1 MSHFPN
7 FIRTRDNLSGNFIES
22 NKKFLFHHI
31 PKTAGSTLRGILET
45 LFDKDEVC
53 DAETVQELNNVS
65 SRQFSSLKFFAGHFS
80 YGAID
85 KFLSDAV
92 WITFLREPNE
102 RIISQYFNHIN
113 YERIPQQWIDR
124 INNNPEWQS
133 YMNDIQGC
141 SLEEWALL
149 DNKYS
154 NRITCNRQ
162 TQAFLPQNLRTKVG
176 DWSIYDQ
183 DLIDI
188 AKKNLINRF
197 HFFGIQ
203 EYFDLSLNLFSLT
216 FGLPSYV
223 DLESFSTNINSKKK
237 FGSKYKVDQNLSK
250 KITSRNLM
258 DWELYNF
265 AKEKFFE
272 NLNNNI
278 FFINEN
284 LQKNHSDISKVTE
297 KNYKNHP
304 LANNK
309 SFASLIQKD
318 RCIRNNNYLKK
329 DYKEYNSFVTH
340 FFSKKK
346 WKIQSLYGRTGF
358 YQLEKTFYGKKFMW
372 TGAGKT
378 TIMELN
384 CKLEKNIKYKVEIGF
399 AAVIDKSITDSLDII
414 INGISVN
421 YDIYFAKYF
430 WLDSKMTFSYIP
442 KKDYY
447 FNIIEIKSAFK
458 MEDHKNTNSRK
469 LGFALTSIKID

>member
-1 MSHFPN
+1 MNHFPN
-7 FIRTRDNLSGNFIES
+7 FIRTKDNLSGNFIET

-45 LFDKDEVC
+45 LFDKDEIC

-65 SRQFSSLKFFAGHFS
+65 LSQFRNLKFFAGHFS
-80 YGAID
+80 YGAIN

-102 RIISQYFNHIN
+102 RIISQYFNHIS

-133 YMNDIQGC
+133 YMNEIQGC
-141 SLEEWALL
+141 SLEDWVLL

-162 TQAFLPQNLRTKVG
+162 TQAFLPQNLRTKVD
-176 DWSIYDQ
+176 DWSIYDKE
-183 DLIDI
+183 LIEV
-188 AKKNLINRF
+188 AKNNLTDRF

-203 EYFDLSLNLFSLT
+203 EFFDLSLNLFSVT

-237 FGSKYKVDQNLSK
+237 FGSKYKIEENLSK
-250 KITSRNLM
+250 KIRSRNLM

-278 FFINEN
+278 FFLNDNEQN
-284 LQKNHSDISKVTE
+284 NHSNYSKVTE
-297 KNYKNHP
+297 KNYQNHP
-304 LANNK
+304 LGNNK

-318 RCIRNNNYLKK
+318 RYIRNNNYFKN
-329 DYKEYNSFVTH
+329 DYKEYNSFISH
-340 FFSKKK
+340 FFKKK

-378 TIMELN
+378 TTMEVN
-384 CKLEKNIKYKVEIGF
+384 CMLKKDFKYKVEIGF
-399 AAVIDKSITDSLDII
+399 AAVIDKSIIDSLDII
-414 INGISVN
+414 INGLSVN
-421 YDIYFAKYF
+421 YEISFAKYF
-430 WLDSKMTFSYIP
+430 WLDSKMTFSYVP
-442 KKDYY
+442 KKDYH
-447 FNIIEIKSAFK
+447 FNIIEMKSLLK
-458 MEDHKNTNSRK
+458 MEDYGNINSRK

>member
-1 MSHFPN
+1 MNHFPN
-7 FIRTRDNLSGNFIES
+7 FIRTKDNLSGNFIES

-45 LFDKDEVC
+45 LFDKDEIC

-65 SRQFSSLKFFAGHFS
+65 LSQFRNLKFFAGHFS
-80 YGAID
+80 YGAIN

-102 RIISQYFNHIN
+102 RIISQYFNHIS

-133 YMNDIQGC
+133 YMNEIQGC
-141 SLEEWALL
+141 SLEDWVLL

-162 TQAFLPQNLRTKVG
+162 TQAFLPQNLRTKVD
-176 DWSIYDQ
+176 DWSIYDKE
-183 DLIDI
+183 LIEV
-188 AKKNLINRF
+188 AKNNLTDRF

-203 EYFDLSLNLFSLT
+203 EFFDLSLNLFSVT

-237 FGSKYKVDQNLSK
+237 FGSKYKIEENLSK
-250 KITSRNLM
+250 KIRSRNLM

-278 FFINEN
+278 FFLNDNEQN
-284 LQKNHSDISKVTE
+284 NHSNYSKVTE
-297 KNYKNHP
+297 KNYQNHP

-318 RCIRNNNYLKK
+318 RYIRNNNYFKN
-329 DYKEYNSFVTH
+329 DYKEYNSFISH
-340 FFSKKK
+340 FFICGP
-346 WKIQSLYGRTGF
+346 KI
-358 YQLEKTFYGKKFMW
+358 
-372 TGAGKT
+372 
-378 TIMELN
+378 
-384 CKLEKNIKYKVEIGF
+384 
-399 AAVIDKSITDSLDII
+399 
-414 INGISVN
+414 
-421 YDIYFAKYF
+421 
-430 WLDSKMTFSYIP
+430 
-442 KKDYY
+442 
-447 FNIIEIKSAFK
+447 
-458 MEDHKNTNSRK
+458 
-469 LGFALTSIKID
+469 